1 MMSQIPLFII
11 NEVILYRLLDTRYSY
26 AKNTSFF
33 YCSEIHV
40 VSKMTLKE
48 KNGIT
53 KNVNYFLG
61 FGIIRSIYPRQTQIS
76 VTFAIIL
83 YDFSLFYRNLGH
95 HW

>member
-1 MMSQIPLFII
+1 MQKILLF
-11 NEVILYRLLDTRYSY
+11 LLFRDTCSF
-26 AKNTSFF
+26 KNDF
-33 YCSEIHV
+33 
-40 VSKMTLKE
+40 KE
-48 KNGIT
+48 KNSIT

-61 FGIIRSIYPRQTQIS
+61 YGIIRSIYPRQTQIS

>member
-48 KNGIT
+48 KNSIT
-53 KNVNYFLG
+53 KNVNYFFRLWHNQEYLSSANAD
-61 FGIIRSIYPRQTQIS
+61 ICYLCDYI
-76 VTFAIIL
+76 V
-83 YDFSLFYRNLGH
+83 
-95 HW
+95 